1 MGPALETQ
9 LTVLRVVATTA
20 EPPEA
25 GPGEVVALR
34 HYIHDAPGDGL
45 DVLTWTCTALG
56 PPGSP
61 CAEAEA
67 GVGPTVRRDA
77 PAVLDEVLF
86 VPPALAAFLP
96 EGKALPLT
104 NAWILACSPG
114 ECPIIDRAEAAAGDA
129 EATAALWETLAD
141 PFTFMADLPL
151 ETASLSYRP
160 LLVSTR
166 APAERVQNPT
176 LACAVGDGAAAAAAK
191 DTGGTGTDTGG
202 TGGTGT
208 DTGGTGGTGTDTGG
222 TGGTGTDTGGTG
234 TDTGGTGGTD
244 TGGTSGT
251 DTGGTGTDTGGTGTD
266 TGGTGGTDTGGTSGT
281 DTGGTGTDTGGSGS
295 GGDEPDPD
303 PAAPWTARVDGT
315 RTVTCAIDGTF
326 AADNGIWG
334 YATLGGFSQATWRVA
349 PGAGP
354 TEARITYAAPTGK
367 KAEPGE
373 GDVYVVFVDGRGG
386 SAVDTAR
393 VQVRP

>member
-1 MGPALETQ
+1 MRRTLRGWAACGALGAAGCAMGPALETQ

-67 GVGPTVRRDA
+67 GVAPTVRRDA

-141 PFTFMADLPL
+141 PLTFMADLPL

-176 LACAVGDGAAAAAAK
+176 LACAVGEGATAAAK
-191 DTGGTGTDTGG
+191 DTGGTGTDTGGTGGSGTDTGG

-208 DTGGTGGTGTDTGG
+208 DTGGTGGTDTGG
-222 TGGTGTDTGGTG
+222 TGG

-244 TGGTSGT
+244 TGGSG
-251 DTGGTGTDTGGTGTD
+251 
-266 TGGTGGTDTGGTSGT
+266 
-281 DTGGTGTDTGGSGS
+281 GTDTGGSG
-295 GGDEPDPD
+295 DDPTAD
-303 PAAPWTARVDGT
+303 PAAPWAARVDGT

-367 KAEPGE
+367 TAKTGE